1 MNNGTTS
8 LVHPEIRQIH
18 SATLEPPAL
27 PEDPYDC
34 AITFQALIGPRGGVG
49 HETFSFMVVTP
60 VRLAKRPDGTWGRG
74 MLIMPAFEWAAVAQS
89 LATLLSQAAR
99 PTWSEVIA
107 ELGRELLLESAP
119 ANDGQAR

>member
-8 LVHPEIRQIH
+8 LIHPEIRQIH
-18 SATLEPPAL
+18 SPDLEPPAL

-49 HETFSFMVVTP
+49 QDSFTFLVITP
-60 VRLAKRPDGTWGRG
+60 VRLAKRPDGIWGRG

-89 LATLLSQAAR
+89 LATLLSRAAR
-99 PTWSEVIA
+99 PTWGEVTA
-107 ELGRELLLESAP
+107 ELGKELLLETV
-119 ANDGQAR
+119 NE